1 MEMQGL
7 NLPMLTSLNLDRNR
21 IKVISGLKGLKK
33 LEELSLE
40 ANQIKD
46 PVLQEVGFQLVNLAE
61 LNLSSNKI
69 TKVSKMIGYP
79 KVQ

>member
-7 NLPMLTSLNLDRNR
+7 NLPLLTSLNLDRNR
-21 IKVISGLKGLKK
+21 IKVITGLKGLKK

-46 PVLQEVGFQLVNLAE
+46 AVLQEIGIQLVNLVE
-61 LNLSSNKI
+61 LNLKSNKI
-69 TKVSKMIGYP
+69 PKVTKMIGYP